1 MSMLLINNNQEP
13 NRLVA
18 AQDDS
23 RYNRNIN
30 EDIKT
35 VIDLLIELNEK
46 INFLHP
52 YAAQVAQKLVSY

>member
-18 AQDDS
+18 PQDDS

-30 EDIKT
+30 EDIKI

-46 INFLHP
+46 INVLHP